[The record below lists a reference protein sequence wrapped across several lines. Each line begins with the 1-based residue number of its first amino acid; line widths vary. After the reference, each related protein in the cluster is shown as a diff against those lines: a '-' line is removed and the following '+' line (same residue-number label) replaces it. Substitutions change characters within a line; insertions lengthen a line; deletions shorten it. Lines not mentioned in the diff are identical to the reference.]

1 MRRLQCFSLLAA
13 LLFVPAISGCGGGGG
28 DNDMGPIQEPLDQGT
43 NDTCTNSQ
51 VTCSGDVSL
60 AYQYCLREDQ
70 TTCYVRRM
78 GMQFECDEC
87 GVAQGCVLAVEELV
101 AAQCP

>member
-1 MRRLQCFSLLAA
+1 MRRLQRFSLLAV
-13 LLFVPAISGCGGGGG
+13 LLIVPAFASCGGGGG
-28 DNDMGPIQEPLDQGT
+28 NNDMGPIQEPLDQGT
-43 NDTCTNSQ
+43 NDMCTNSQ
-51 VTCSGDVSL
+51 VTCSGEVSL
-60 AYQYCLREDQ
+60 AYQYCLSEDE

-78 GMQFECDEC
+78 GMQYACDEC